1 MGSTHLIKSQLR
13 PIDKRLG
20 GNGFENMDQYGQEG
34 GLAMWKQ
41 DEVAGGE
48 EDRERE
54 RDQRER
60 ERERWTED
68 KHSAPKSGPALPEEV
83 AFVGKDVEFKGVI
96 TYTGTVRIDGSLDGE
111 IHTDGGLL
119 VGPEAVLKAKVTAGT
134 VVCRGTITGDIEAKD
149 QIVLCAP
156 AVVEGSLIT
165 PVLSMEEGVV
175 FNGTLEMKPQA
186 KAERLREVQPYVG
199 TTSSRPHIRLA
210 A

>member
-1 MGSTHLIKSQLR
+1 
-13 PIDKRLG
+13 
-20 GNGFENMDQYGQEG
+20 
-34 GLAMWKQ
+34 MWKQ
-41 DEVAGGE
+41 DEVAGE
-48 EDRERE
+48 EEGRERE
-54 RDQRER
+54 RER
-60 ERERWTED
+60 ERERWVED
-68 KHSAPKSGPALPEEV
+68 RRSPLKGGPTLPDEV

-96 TYTGTVRIDGSLDGE
+96 TYSGTVRIDGALDGE

-134 VVCRGTITGDIEAKD
+134 VVCHGNITGDIQATK

-156 AVVEGSLIT
+156 AVVQGSLTT

-186 KAERLREVQPYVG
+186 KAEGLREVGPYVG
-199 TTSSRPHIRLA
+199 TTSNRPQIRLA